1 MMFARRI
8 LAAILVAAPTAV
20 AGIVVA
26 QWTPLPN
33 PLNVQ
38 WSGTKVTN
46 TEPLWMFFLPIVALT
61 AFGFAMAISAVIAR
75 DHKDPYRGTLYA
87 AAVLTAGSA
96 GACVA
101 LLAMNLGYAA
111 PTGPAFLG
119 SLALAPVYA
128 LLPLAV
134 VGIRVRHRTSIG
146 RGVAADITETLPPD
160 PDELIDERGLLRTT
174 VQGKAQ

>member
-8 LAAILVAAPTAV
+8 LAALLVAGPTAA

-26 QWTPLPN
+26 QWMPLPN
-33 PLNVQ
+33 PLKVQ
-38 WSGTKVTN
+38 WSGTEVTN

-61 AFGFAMAISAVIAR
+61 LFGFALVIAAVIDR
-75 DHKDPYRGTLYA
+75 DHEDPYRGTLYV
-87 AAVLTAGSA
+87 AAVLTAGSS
-96 GACVA
+96 GACLA
-101 LLAMNLGYAA
+101 LLAINLGYAA

-134 VGIRVRHRTSIG
+134 VGIRARNRSSIDQG
-146 RGVAADITETLPPD
+146 IAADP
-160 PDELIDERGLLRTT
+160 R
-174 VQGKAQ
+174 